1 MLKSEY
7 ARTQVKDRLS
17 GRGPVK
23 LEDLIRDAWVLT
35 DDGDPRWIG
44 AALSHF
50 SQAGEVRYP
59 TCDDNHSHD
68 GSCTVEAVR

>member
-7 ARTQVKDRLS
+7 AREQVQRRLS

-23 LEDLIRDAWVLT
+23 LSDLIRDAWVLT

-44 AALSHF
+44 AALS
-50 SQAGEVRYP
+50 SLSSVGEVRYA
-59 TCDDNHSHD
+59 TCDDEHD
-68 GSCTVEAVR
+68 HGDDCTVESIR